1 MFKSDPMSN
10 ISVQQST
17 AAPVP
22 LIEVDQLNL
31 KIGDSHLLHDISVT
45 SYAPGVTMVMG
56 PNGAGKSL
64 LLRCLHGLLSPT
76 SGSIRLLNKAHQST
90 IADQSMVFQKPVLLR
105 RNVMNNLE
113 FAAPSGTSTTE
124 IAELLEK
131 VHLSGKQMQPARLLS
146 GGEQQRLA
154 LARALLTKPRILFL
168 DEPTASL
175 DPASV
180 LIIERLISEAT
191 TQGVKCIFISHDLG
205 QARRLGADII
215 FLHQGR
221 LAEHTD
227 AQTFFISPQSREAKA
242 YLNGEIVL

>member
-10 ISVQQST
+10 NSVQQST
-17 AAPVP
+17 AVPVP
-22 LIEVDQLNL
+22 LIEVDKLNL
-31 KIGDSHLLHDISVT
+31 KIGDNHLLRDISVT
-45 SYAPGVTMVMG
+45 SYTPGVTMVMG

-64 LLRCLHGLLSPT
+64 LLRCLHGLFTPT
-76 SGSIRLLNKAHQST
+76 SGSIRLLNKPHEAT
-90 IADQSMVFQKPVLLR
+90 TAFQSMVFQKAVLLR
-105 RNVMNNLE
+105 RNVIKNLE
-113 FAAPSGTSTTE
+113 FAAPNGTPTAE
-124 IAELLEK
+124 ITELLAK
-131 VHLSGKQMQPARLLS
+131 VHLNGKELQPARLLS

-154 LARALLTKPRILFL
+154 LARSLLTKPRLLLL

-191 TQGVKCIFISHDLG
+191 EQGVKCIFISHDLG
-205 QARRLGADII
+205 QAKRLGADII

-227 AQTFFISPQSREAKA
+227 TETFLTSPQSREAKA

>member
-1 MFKSDPMSN
+1 MSN
-10 ISVQQST
+10 TSALS
-17 AAPVP
+17 ARNAPY
-22 LIEVDQLNL
+22 IEVNNLNL
-31 KIGDSHLLHDISVT
+31 TIGGNQLLHDISVT
-45 SYAPGVTMVMG
+45 SFNPGVTMVMG

-64 LLRCLHGLLSPT
+64 FLRCLHGLLIPT
-76 SGSIRLLNKAHQST
+76 NGSIRLLNKPHEATAAS
-90 IADQSMVFQKPVLLR
+90 QSMVFQKAVLLR
-105 RNVMNNLE
+105 RNVSKNLE
-113 FAAPSGTSTTE
+113 FAAPNGTPPTE
-124 IAELLEK
+124 ITELLAK
-131 VHLSGKQMQPARLLS
+131 VHLNGKELQPARLLS

-154 LARALLTKPRILFL
+154 LARSLLTKPRLLLL

-191 TQGVKCIFISHDLG
+191 EQGVKCIFISHDLG
-205 QARRLGADII
+205 QAKRLGADII

-227 AQTFFISPQSREAKA
+227 TETFFTSPQSREAKA